1 MGARRGLSVAVA
13 IMLLLAVAV
22 VPAASTVLAQAPE
35 EESPTQQVDD
45 GGLVLSGDAG
55 FAVDASLETEADLGS
70 GFYYQGTLLESGA
83 PVTGSRQMEFR
94 LWDAASGGAAVGS
107 TLTPTVAVNRG
118 QFSVVLSWSGAFTG
132 AARWLGVRAKD
143 SGGTWRDLGRRQ
155 ILAVPYATS
164 LMPGATIDR
173 ASAGNTLT
181 VLAHG
186 SGYPLRAI
194 AYGTGYDGVWGTGT
208 NQGVYGDTTGTGA
221 SDAGVFGGAL
231 ADSGYAK
238 GGYFYSQMGI
248 GVYGT
253 SDTVE
258 GVYGYSANH
267 DGVTGRSSVAGRS
280 GVYGYSVNGYGVS
293 ASSANGI
300 GLNVWSDSTT
310 GPDHAIYALSNSVS
324 HGVLDNGAAVVGLQ
338 AGTSI
343 ASKTVFWMP
352 AGLFMGQNGVVGMS
366 TTPGG
371 HGVAGWAAGASSQG
385 AGVFGEATG
394 SASNWAGRFYTDS
407 SQGVYIS
414 APAGHV
420 GLNVASGTKNAVVA
434 TDEGARLLYTEESSE
449 VWFTDYGFGT
459 VVDGEAM
466 VTIDPLFAQ
475 TVNLTEPYHVFVQA
489 NGPAVIY
496 VASTGPDSFT
506 VKALP
511 DLGDQADNVQFS
523 YRLVARRLGYEGDR
537 LEAAPWADAD
547 PNLYPEAASAL
558 GTAGGLDSN
567 GMPFVEGVTP

>member
-35 EESPTQQVDD
+35 GESPAQQVDE

-173 ASAGNTLT
+173 TSAGDTLT
-181 VLAHG
+181 VVAHG

-194 AYGTGYDGVWGTGT
+194 AYGAGSDGVWGTGT
-208 NQGVYGDTTGTGA
+208 NQGVYGDTTGTGPG
-221 SDAGVFGGAL
+221 DAGVFGGSWANGP
-231 ADSGYAK
+231 SK
-238 GGYFYSQMGI
+238 GGYFYSLKGI
-248 GVYGT
+248 GVYGS

-258 GVYGYSANH
+258 GVYGYSPNH

-293 ASSANGI
+293 ARSTNGI
-300 GLNVWSDSTT
+300 ALNAWSDSTT

-324 HGVLDNGAAVVGLQ
+324 HSVTDNGAAVVGLQ

-366 TTPGG
+366 TSGG
-371 HGVAGWAAGASSQG
+371 HGVVGWAAGTSG
-385 AGVFGEATG
+385 TGVGVYGDATG
-394 SASNWAGRFYTDS
+394 SATNWAGYFVTAS
-407 SQGVYIS
+407 SRGVYIS

-434 TDEGARLLYTEESSE
+434 TDEGSRLLYTEESSE

-459 VVDGEAM
+459 LVDGEAA

-567 GMPFVEGVTP
+567 GMPLVGGVAP